1 MASYSVDQLLKMGP
15 VQLNALIRP
24 YKEIDAEATQT
35 LHNYCR
41 HHLAAACHSSHLTP
55 GVKWEDIGP
64 NRPKRG
70 REYLNEA
77 LVAKLRQGK
86 VAVTRE
92 DLACMAKEARRT
104 MPGVGAPIRGMRDL
118 SYDTFIKVGDSF
130 ASSRSL
136 SFYTRSLYFSSDT
149 RLFPLLRHFHDSRLA
164 TLTSLPPIP
173 ASSPILLARGTTLRG
188 AEGQALVFH

>member
-1 MASYSVDQLLKMGP
+1 MGP

-64 NRPKRG
+64 K
-70 REYLNEA
+70 
-77 LVAKLRQGK
+77 
-86 VAVTRE
+86 
-92 DLACMAKEARRT
+92 
-104 MPGVGAPIRGMRDL
+104 GVGAPIRGMRDL

-149 RLFPLLRHFHDSRLA
+149 RLFPLLQHFHDSRLA